1 MSEFNRTT
9 RECPVNQL
17 HPEVFSALKTYFQE
31 KNLGD
36 METETV
42 LCCETVSTKNRAGGL
57 FSLLSPSVDT
67 TIRTGIVLTSEWLVW
82 ARIGDNSGTL
92 LSSANLNVIV
102 VNTYKSMFV
111 NDSGL
116 EIIGYIGDSKLVVR
130 GYVGMGSEPA
140 TQRFCDEVKQAI
152 IKKNPPKPRT
162 WPKWF
167 GG

>member
-1 MSEFNRTT
+1 MSEYDRTT

-17 HPEVFSALKTYFQE
+17 HPEVFHALKTYFQE

-36 METETV
+36 IETETV
-42 LCCETVSTKNRAGGL
+42 LCCETVSTKKSAGGL
-57 FSLLSPSVDT
+57 FSLLSPSVDA

-82 ARIGDNSGTL
+82 VRIGDNSGTL
-92 LSSANLNVIV
+92 LSSANLNDIV

-130 GYVGMGSEPA
+130 GYVGMGPEPA
-140 TQRFCDEVKQAI
+140 TQKFCDEVKQAVI
-152 IKKNPPKPRT
+152 RLNPPKQTSR
-162 WPKWF
+162 PKWL